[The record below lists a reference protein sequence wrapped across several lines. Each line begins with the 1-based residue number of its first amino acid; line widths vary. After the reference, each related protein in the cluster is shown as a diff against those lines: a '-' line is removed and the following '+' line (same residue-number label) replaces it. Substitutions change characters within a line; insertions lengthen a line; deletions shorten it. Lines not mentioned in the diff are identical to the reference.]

1 METCSKYSKSNVK
14 WILKLSQNKRYYI
27 IKNKGGKNMNNIV
40 KKAGAILLIVLMV
53 MFALNTYVMALDPE
67 QIAGQ
72 LTGSSSGAQ
81 TSVTNIGNQI
91 IGVITT
97 IGVVVAVVVLLV
109 LGIKY
114 MMGSAS
120 EKAEYKK
127 TMIPYLVGAI
137 LIFGASAITKVVV
150 SLGSNITA

>member
-1 METCSKYSKSNVK
+1 MKKSIKAMMV
-14 WILKLSQNKRYYI
+14 ILA
-27 IKNKGGKNMNNIV
+27 V
-40 KKAGAILLIVLMV
+40 ATILVAVSSNMV
-53 MFALNTYVMALDPE
+53 MAVNPSE
-67 QIAGQ
+67 IAGQ
-72 LTGSSSGAQ
+72 LTGTQSGAQ
-81 TSVTNIGNQI
+81 GSVITIGNQI

-97 IGVVVAVVVLLV
+97 VGVVVAVIVLLV

-150 SLGSNITA
+150 ALGSNIKA

>member
-1 METCSKYSKSNVK
+1 MNKILKIVSTLLTVTLLIATLSNVVMAV
-14 WILKLSQNKRYYI
+14 N
-27 IKNKGGKNMNNIV
+27 
-40 KKAGAILLIVLMV
+40 AGA
-53 MFALNTYVMALDPE
+53 
-67 QIAGQ
+67 IAGQ
-72 LTGSSSGAQ
+72 LTGTATTAQ
-81 TSVTNIGNQI
+81 GSVTNIGNQI
-91 IGVITT
+91 IGIITT
-97 IGVVVAVVVLLV
+97 VGVVVAVVVLLI

-150 SLGSNITA
+150 SIGAGIKA

>member
-1 METCSKYSKSNVK
+1 MKKTVKLVSVLLLVAMISMTLTTMVSAKSGIDAAN
-14 WILKLSQNKRYYI
+14 
-27 IKNKGGKNMNNIV
+27 
-40 KKAGAILLIVLMV
+40 
-53 MFALNTYVMALDPE
+53 
-67 QIAGQ
+67 IAGN
-72 LTGSSSGAQ
+72 LHGTTSGAQ
-81 TSVTNIGNQI
+81 SDVVNIGNQL
-91 IGVITT
+91 IGIITT
-97 IGVVVAVVVLLV
+97 VGVVVAVIVLLI

-150 SLGSNITA
+150 GLAQGITQ

>member
-1 METCSKYSKSNVK
+1 MKKTTKT
-14 WILKLSQNKRYYI
+14 I
-27 IKNKGGKNMNNIV
+27 IMVLVMVIAFVLLGTIPSMASEDTVDLGNLVGG
-40 KKAGAILLIVLMV
+40 
-53 MFALNTYVMALDPE
+53 
-67 QIAGQ
+67 
-72 LTGSSSGAQ
+72 LTGTKSDAQ
-81 TSVTNIGNQI
+81 DDITNMGNQI
-91 IGVITT
+91 IGILTT

-127 TMIPYLVGAI
+127 TMIPYLVGAL

-150 SLGSNITA
+150 NMASGFNT

>member
-1 METCSKYSKSNVK
+1 MNKTMK
-14 WILKLSQNKRYYI
+14 ILS
-27 IKNKGGKNMNNIV
+27 
-40 KKAGAILLIVLMV
+40 IVLMAIMLV
-53 MFALNTYVMALDPE
+53 ASISTISMADVDAE
-67 QIAGQ
+67 GIAGQ
-72 LTGSSSGAQ
+72 LTGTETGA
-81 TSVTNIGNQI
+81 SNDVVNIGNQI
-91 IGVITT
+91 IGILTT
-97 IGVVVAVVVLLV
+97 VGVVVAVVVLLI

-150 SLGSNITA
+150 GIGQGIKVS

>member
-1 METCSKYSKSNVK
+1 MNKT
-14 WILKLSQNKRYYI
+14 IKLTGI
-27 IKNKGGKNMNNIV
+27 IIM
-40 KKAGAILLIVLMV
+40 ILLLLLGM
-53 MFALNTYVMALDPE
+53 NTVCNAGGINPGE
-67 QIAGQ
+67 IANG
-72 LTGSSSGAQ
+72 LTGTSSNAQ
-81 TSVTNIGNQI
+81 QDVTNIGNQI
-91 IGVITT
+91 IGIITT
-97 IGVVVAVVVLLV
+97 VGVVVAVVILLV

-150 SLGSNITA
+150 NLASGIG